1 MKFMSKTAKFGL
13 TTPYDLYA
21 KLKYDADLLLHR
33 RKRNAEER
41 RLEEFEAFNFFVT
54 AWHLY
59 KDWLQGSSLDK
70 PKYSLE
76 KINAATSSFIE
87 IKDVIRDIANG
98 SKHFELKESA
108 KVVVGDR
115 EISSWY
121 SYFFGP
127 QFSINTKSFHFLMY
141 ELAGLIM
148 DYFEWVFNDSQPVI
162 FPSKLADKLEKA
174 RKLRAARRKREST
187 E

>member
-1 MKFMSKTAKFGL
+1 MSKTAKFGL
-13 TTPYDLYA
+13 TTPYDFYA
-21 KLKYDADLLLHR
+21 KLKYDSDLLLRR
-33 RKRNAEER
+33 RKESAEEH

-59 KDWLQGSSLDK
+59 KDWLQGSSLVK
-70 PKYSLE
+70 PKYGVD

-98 SKHFELKESA
+98 SKHFELNASA

-127 QFSINTKSFHFLMY
+127 QFSIDTKSFHFLMY
-141 ELAGLIM
+141 ELVGLIM
-148 DYFEWVFNDSQPVI
+148 GYFEWIFNDSQPAI
-162 FPSKLADKLEKA
+162 FPSELTDKLEKA
-174 RKLRAARRKREST
+174 RKLRAARWKRENT

>member
-1 MKFMSKTAKFGL
+1 MSKTTKFGL

-21 KLKYDADLLLHR
+21 KLKYDADLLLRR
-33 RKRNAEER
+33 RKEIAEEH

-70 PKYSLE
+70 PKYALD

-98 SKHFELKESA
+98 SKHFELNTSA
-108 KVVVGDR
+108 KVVIGDR

-127 QFSINTKSFHFLMY
+127 QFSIDTKSFHFLMY
-141 ELAGLIM
+141 ELVGIIM
-148 DYFEWVFNDSQPVI
+148 DYFEWVFNDFQPVI
-162 FPSKLADKLEKA
+162 FPSELMDKLEKA
-174 RKLRAARRKREST
+174 RKLRAARWKHENT

>member
-1 MKFMSKTAKFGL
+1 MSKTAKFGL

-21 KLKYDADLLLHR
+21 KLKYDADLLLRR
-33 RKRNAEER
+33 RKENAEEY

-70 PKYSLE
+70 PKHALE
-76 KINAATSSFIE
+76 KINTATSNFIE

-98 SKHFELKESA
+98 SKHFELNTSA

-141 ELAGLIM
+141 ELVELIM
-148 DYFEWVFNDSQPVI
+148 DYFEWVFNDSKPAI
-162 FPSKLADKLEKA
+162 FPLELANKLKKA
-174 RKLRAARRKREST
+174 RKLRAARSEREST